1 MCRVPLLRE
10 CGMQI
15 LRQHGAG
22 TIIVGVSLTFT
33 IHTLGFAFNSDS
45 DKVINIFYELHDS
58 SR

>member
-33 IHTLGFAFNSDS
+33 IHTLVFAFNSD
-45 DKVINIFYELHDS
+45 KLINIFYELHDS

>member
-22 TIIVGVSLTFT
+22 TIIVLVSLTFT
-33 IHTLGFAFNSDS
+33 IHTLGFAFNSD
-45 DKVINIFYELHDS
+45 KVINIFYELHDS